1 MNIDSII
8 NETLDNLL
16 SRKADYDIILKYS
29 IFLLEIGRIDKA
41 LTRLQIFNFD
51 PRFMNNG
58 ELLFYKGIFEFILL
72 DNENENNEFND
83 NSNNNNKFNSFL
95 LNFNK
100 SIGLIK
106 KDDVVYI
113 SWILNFLQRNFLV
126 KLINIKDKK
135 INIII
140 IIFFLFYFISFNF

>member
-1 MNIDSII
+1 MNIDTII

-41 LTRLQIFNFD
+41 ITRLQIFNFD

-58 ELLFYKGIFEFILL
+58 ELLFYKGIYEFILL
-72 DNENENNEFND
+72 ENEEDINDININTDNNNSINNDFIQFNS
-83 NSNNNNKFNSFL
+83 SNNNNININKFNSFL

-106 KDDVVYI
+106 KDDVLYI

-126 KLINIKDKK
+126 K
-135 INIII
+135 
-140 IIFFLFYFISFNF
+140 